1 MVGNHGNNMKE
12 FDYLVNWV
20 KELCDGEE
28 KGEFESALMAGNSI
42 GVWYYIWSKLE
53 DEVKDSNHP
62 PNPRYEGFLELCK
75 KNPSL
80 ADDQRHNCTTDA
92 CLGVNLQEVAKV
104 KYPEAHHNFS
114 FGTIS
119 NPFVVQQSN
128 ETVESGNGQTMP
140 IRNPLSDKFDDLSSK
155 YIK

>member
-1 MVGNHGNNMKE
+1 MVGNHGVNMKE

-20 KELCDGEE
+20 KELCDDEE
-28 KGEFESALMAGNSI
+28 KGEFESALLEGNLT

-53 DEVKDSNHP
+53 DEVKDSSHP

-80 ADDQRHNCTTDA
+80 AHDQRHNCTTDA
-92 CLGVNLQEVAKV
+92 CLSQNLQEVAKV
-104 KYPEAHHNFS
+104 RYPEALHNFS

-140 IRNPLSDKFDDLSSK
+140 IRNPLRDKFDDLSSK